1 MSTVSNFHSR
11 HTMRR
16 RVHFLAVTAML
27 SAVAFILQYLEFPLP
42 FMPGFIKLDF
52 SDMPALLGTFALGPV
67 CGIMIVLLKNVL
79 HSAVSQSFGIGEISN
94 ALLGSVFAGVAG
106 VVYLRHKTRAG
117 AFWASFSGALA
128 MALFSFPCNLYLVY
142 PIYYHFMAKEVIIA
156 AYQLI
161 VPSVNSIAQC
171 LLLFN
176 VPFTF
181 MKGMIDVIITMVI
194 YKKISP
200 ILHGYNR

>member
-1 MSTVSNFHSR
+1 MSTVSPFHSQR
-11 HTMRR
+11 STQKRI
-16 RVHFLAVTAML
+16 HFLAMTAML
-27 SAVAFILQYLEFPLP
+27 SAIAFILQYLEFPLP

-52 SDMPALLGTFALGPV
+52 SDMPALLGTFSLGPA
-67 CGIMIVLLKNVL
+67 CGIAIEILKNVL

-94 ALLGSVFAGVAG
+94 ALLGAVFVGVAG
-106 VVYLRHKTRAG
+106 IVYQRHKTRAG
-117 AFWASFSGALA
+117 AFRASLLGALA

-142 PIYYHFMAKEVIIA
+142 PIYYHFMAKDVIIA
-156 AYQLI
+156 AYQMI
-161 VPSVNSIAQC
+161 VPSVTSIEHC

-181 MKGMIDVIITMVI
+181 LKGVMDVVITMLI

-200 ILHGYNR
+200 ILHGRAK